1 MLASGFTAASV
12 SWYSFFGII
21 VSSILVSITDTKYL
35 FHIQLIPHIWRYKQ
49 FWRLLIWQS
58 CYNNSTELL
67 FAVMTLYHLR
77 VIERLW
83 GSRKFAVS
91 VNIFPTSMPYAWS
104 ACANTRCQSFLVTTL
119 PPTLFIPPLILAALR
134 PLTLSTLN
142 ILPAGPTPLI
152 FALLAQY
159 YAAIPTVYKY
169 RLLISSSSTDAITFS
184 DKSMVYLLAA
194 QLALSSLPGSLI
206 AAGTGWLVGM
216 AWRRDLGPEA
226 WTSWRVPKWLAGGGG
241 AKGEDFENLRRRLE
255 GESRGSATSTDGAEG
270 DARRRGSE
278 RGILD
283 QFRRTFE

>member
-1 MLASGFTAASV
+1 MLASGFTAAPV
-12 SWYSFFGII
+12 SRYFFFGTI

-35 FHIQLIPHIWRYKQ
+35 FHVQLIPHIWRYMQ
-49 FWRLLIWQS
+49 FWRLFIWQS

-67 FAVMTLYHLR
+67 FGVMTLYHLR
-77 VIERLW
+77 IIERLW

-91 VNIFPTSMPYAWS
+91 GKNVSTSMQYVWR
-104 ACANTRCQSFLVTTL
+104 ACANIQRQSFLVTTL
-119 PPTLFIPPLILAALR
+119 PPTLFVPPLVLAILR

-169 RLLISSSSTDAITFS
+169 RLLISSSPTDAVTLS

-206 AAGTGWLVGM
+206 CAATGWLIGV
-216 AWRRDLGPEA
+216 AWRRDLGPEV
-226 WTSWRVPKWLAGGGG
+226 WTSWRVPRWLAGGEG
-241 AKGEDFENLRRRLE
+241 AKGGDFENLRRRLE
-255 GESRGSATSTDGAEG
+255 GEGRGGATSIDGAEG
-270 DARRRGSE
+270 DTGRRGSE

-283 QFRRTFE
+283 QFRGTFE